1 MHNNAHRPLFRH
13 LAKRE
18 AERHGFE
25 GVLRGA
31 RMMAADTIDYQT
43 DPSRYRH
50 WKIERDGDIAYL
62 IMDVDQAGGLGDYE
76 LKLNSYDLGVDIELN
91 DAVQRLRFEHPEV
104 RCVVIKS
111 GKDNVFCAGANIR
124 MLGKATHG
132 AKVNFCK
139 FTNETRLAIEDASEN
154 SKQVYVCA
162 INGNA
167 AGGGYELA
175 LAADHIMLVD
185 DRRSAVALP
194 ETPLLAVLPGTGGLT
209 RVTDKRKVRRDRA
222 DVFCSIEE
230 GVRGTK
236 AVEWRLVDE
245 VVSNSKWKDAVAARA
260 REVAARSDRPKDAKG
275 ITLTPLDRK
284 IEKDRV
290 SYSHVGVE
298 IDRARSLAT
307 VTVRAPLQG
316 APASVEAAHVL
327 GAKFWPL
334 VVARELEDAILHL
347 RSNEAAIG
355 VVLFRTDGN
364 AQAVLDHDDF
374 LAKANGDWLMREIRH
389 YLKRVF
395 KRVDVT
401 AKSFIALI
409 EPGSCFAGSLAEL
422 AFAADRS
429 LMLIGTREGDNRKPA
444 AITLGQANFGLYPM
458 GNGLT
463 RLETRFFG
471 EPKTLDTLKEKIG
484 TAIEGEEAA
493 ELGLVT
499 TAYEDFD
506 WDDELRVML
515 EERTS
520 FSPDAMTGMEANL
533 RFAGP
538 ETMETKIF
546 GRLTAWQ
553 NWIFQRPNAI
563 GEQGA
568 LKLYGSGVS
577 PTFNKDRV

>member
-1 MHNNAHRPLFRH
+1 
-13 LAKRE
+13 
-18 AERHGFE
+18 
-25 GVLRGA
+25 
-31 RMMAADTIDYQT
+31 MMAADTIDYQT

-50 WKIERDGDIAYL
+50 WKIERDGDVAYL

-245 VVSNSKWKDAVAARA
+245 VVPNSKWKDAVAARA

-307 VTVRAPLQG
+307 VTVRGPLQG

-429 LMLIGTREGDNRKPA
+429 LMLVGTREGDNQKPA

>member
-1 MHNNAHRPLFRH
+1 M
-13 LAKRE
+13 LA
-18 AERHGFE
+18 
-25 GVLRGA
+25 
-31 RMMAADTIDYQT
+31 MSTIDFQT

-50 WKIERDGDIAYL
+50 WRVERDGDVAYL
-62 IMDVDQAGGLGDYE
+62 IMDVDQAGGLDEGYE

-104 RCVVIKS
+104 RAVVIKS

-132 AKVNFCK
+132 HKVNFCK

-154 SKQVYVCA
+154 SKQTYICA

-230 GVRGTK
+230 GMRGAK

-245 VVSNSKWKDAVAARA
+245 VVPNSKWKETVAARA
-260 REVAARSDRPKDAKG
+260 HEIAERSDRPKDGKG
-275 ITLTPLDRK
+275 ISLTPLARK
-284 IEKDRV
+284 IEGDRIT
-290 SYSHVGVE
+290 YSNVDVE
-298 IDRARSLAT
+298 IDRPRGLVT
-307 VTVRAPLQG
+307 ITVRGPSQAL
-316 APASVEAAHVL
+316 PASLDAAHAL
-327 GAKFWPL
+327 GDKFWPL
-334 VVARELEDAILHL
+334 TVARELEDAILHL
-347 RSNEAAIG
+347 RANEAAIG
-355 VVLFRTDGN
+355 VVLLRTEGN
-364 AQAVLDHDDF
+364 TLAVLDYDAF
-374 LAKANGDWLMREIRH
+374 LSQYDSDWLMREIRH
-389 YLKRVF
+389 YLKRTL
-395 KRVDVT
+395 KRIDVT
-401 AKSFIALI
+401 PKSFIALI
-409 EPGSCFAGSLAEL
+409 EPGSCFAGTLAEL

-429 LMLIGTREGDNRKPA
+429 FMLVGTREGGNHEPA
-444 AITLGQANFGLYPM
+444 AIVLGHVNFGLYPM

-463 RLETRFFG
+463 RLQTRFLG
-471 EPKTLDTLKEKIG
+471 EPDTLKIAQSKIG
-484 TAIEGEEAA
+484 IAMEGETAA

-499 TAYEDFD
+499 AAYENFD

-515 EERTS
+515 EERAS

-577 PTFNKDRV
+577 PTFNKERV